1 MKLNEKELKKINEL
15 KDNRDSLIK
24 AVAYLSDESSLC
36 IAIRHGDCHEV
47 HLGHQSRTIVS
58 KIKRVVEE
66 ELAALDNNF
75 KNELEKY
82 ETIA

>member
-24 AVAYLSDESSLC
+24 AVAYLCDESSLSISIC
-36 IAIRHGDCHEV
+36 HGDFHKV
-47 HLGHQSRTIVS
+47 YLGHQSRTIVS

-66 ELAALDNNF
+66 ELAALDNNL

-82 ETIA
+82 ETNG